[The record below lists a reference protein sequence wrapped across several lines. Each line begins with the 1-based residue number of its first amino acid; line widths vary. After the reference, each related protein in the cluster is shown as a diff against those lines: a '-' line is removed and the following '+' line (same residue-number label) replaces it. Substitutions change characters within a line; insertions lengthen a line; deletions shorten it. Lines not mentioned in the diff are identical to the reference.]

1 MVQHNITVY
10 IKLSAGYFYHAV
22 TQKIN
27 SKLQISPSNPLAL
40 ELLMIGM
47 FKFLYPP
54 PPPPPL
60 PGQSC
65 VQMPYPRARF
75 DGQMPLL
82 KEQTLKSEN

>member
-22 TQKIN
+22 IRQIN

-47 FKFLYPP
+47 FKVVFKCLTLEPD
-54 PPPPPL
+54 L
-60 PGQSC
+60 MVKC
-65 VQMPYPRARF
+65 PYSSN
-75 DGQMPLL
+75 
-82 KEQTLKSEN
+82 KH

>member
-22 TQKIN
+22 IRQIN

-47 FKFLYPP
+47 FNSNPDPSQPP
-54 PPPPPL
+54 AL

-65 VQMPYPRARF
+65 VQMP
-75 DGQMPLL
+75 
-82 KEQTLKSEN
+82 

>member
-22 TQKIN
+22 IRQIN

-47 FKFLYPP
+47 FKSWPTPRPP
-54 PPPPPL
+54 PPTPRPKLCSNSL
-60 PGQSC
+60 P
-65 VQMPYPRARF
+65 
-75 DGQMPLL
+75 
-82 KEQTLKSEN
+82 

>member
-22 TQKIN
+22 IRQIN

-47 FKFLYPP
+47 FKSWPSHPTPP
-54 PPPPPL
+54 PQAKVVFKCLTLEPDL
-60 PGQSC
+60 MVKC
-65 VQMPYPRARF
+65 PYSSN
-75 DGQMPLL
+75 
-82 KEQTLKSEN
+82 KH

>member
-22 TQKIN
+22 IRQIN
-27 SKLQISPSNPLAL
+27 SKLQIFPSNPLAL

-47 FKFLYPP
+47 FNPDPLH
-54 PPPPPL
+54 PPPL

-82 KEQTLKSEN
+82 KQQTLKSEN

>member
-10 IKLSAGYFYHAV
+10 IKLSAGYFYRAV
-22 TQKIN
+22 IRQIN

-47 FKFLYPP
+47 FKFLT

-65 VQMPYPRARF
+65 VQMPYPSARF

>member
-22 TQKIN
+22 IRQIN

-47 FKFLYPP
+47 FKFLTPP
-54 PPPPPL
+54 LPL

-65 VQMPYPRARF
+65 VQMPYPSARF